1 MLLGKLGILQG
12 DDFLE
17 RVISVSLGEIVLK
30 GLNRKYFEDRLIKN
44 MRRVLSDLGQ
54 YKIYKEQGKIYI
66 EGLSGNSEIAIKRL
80 KKIFGLVY
88 VSPCIRVS
96 TEMDEIKAAAYEIM
110 KEVLTDNK
118 PVTFKVE
125 TSRSDKRYPLKSP
138 DISRQVGGYVLSKF
152 DNLGVDVHK
161 PEIMLNVDVK
171 EYGYVYI
178 RKERA
183 YGGLPVGTNG
193 KGLLLLSGGIDSP
206 VAGFLMAK
214 RGVEVDSVHFHS
226 YPFTS
231 ERAEEKVMDLARIV
245 SMYTGPMKVYSINLL
260 NIQKEINNNCPEDE
274 MTIISRRFMMR
285 IAEKISQNNN
295 YQTLITG
302 ENLGQVASQTI
313 FSMDVINRSVE
324 MPILRPLVGMD
335 KVDIIEWSKEIE
347 TYETSIQP
355 FDDCCSIFLPKHPVT
370 RPKINDIE
378 ESESNLDVERLV
390 TEALESMKI
399 IEIN

>member
-1 MLLGKLGILQG
+1 M
-12 DDFLE
+12 D

-30 GLNRKYFEDRLIKN
+30 GLNRKYFEDKLIKN
-44 MRRVLSDLGQ
+44 MRRVLSDLGE
-54 YKIYKEQGKIYI
+54 YKIYKEQGKVYI
-66 EGLSGNSEIAIKRL
+66 EGIYENNEVAINRL

-88 VSPCIRVS
+88 ISPCIRVS
-96 TEMDEIKAAAYEIM
+96 TEMENIKEASYEIM
-110 KEVLTDNK
+110 KEELKTDN

-125 TSRSDKRYPLKSP
+125 SSRSDKRYPLKSP
-138 DISRQVGGYVLSKF
+138 EISRQVGGYVLSRF
-152 DNLGVDVHK
+152 DNLSVDVHK
-161 PEIMLNVDVK
+161 PQIQLNVDVK
-171 EYGYVYI
+171 EYAYVYI

-214 RGVEVDSVHFHS
+214 RGVEIDAIHFHS

-260 NIQKEINNNCPEDE
+260 NIQKEINKNCPEDE

-285 IAEKISQNNN
+285 IAEKVAINRD
-295 YQTLITG
+295 YQALITG

-313 FSMDVINRSVE
+313 YSMDVINRSVQL
-324 MPILRPLVGMD
+324 PILRPLVGMD
-335 KVDIIEWSKEIE
+335 KVDIIQWSKEIE

-355 FDDCCSIFLPKHPVT
+355 FEDCCSIFLPKHPVT
-370 RPKINDIE
+370 RPKIVDIE
-378 ESESNLDVERLV
+378 QSESKLDVDYLV
-390 TEALESMKI
+390 ENALESMKI
-399 IEIN
+399 IEIY

>member
-1 MLLGKLGILQG
+1 M
-12 DDFLE
+12 D

-30 GLNRKYFEDRLIKN
+30 GLNRKYFEDKLIKN
-44 MRRVLSDLGQ
+44 MRRVLSDLGE
-54 YKIYKEQGKIYI
+54 YKIYKEQGKVYI
-66 EGLSGNSEIAIKRL
+66 EGIYENNEVAINRL

-88 VSPCIRVS
+88 ISPCIRVS
-96 TEMDEIKAAAYEIM
+96 TEMENIKEASYEIM
-110 KEVLTDNK
+110 KEELKTDN

-125 TSRSDKRYPLKSP
+125 SSRSDKRYPLKSP
-138 DISRQVGGYVLSKF
+138 EISRQVGGYVLSRF
-152 DNLGVDVHK
+152 DNLSVDVHK
-161 PEIMLNVDVK
+161 PQIQLNVDVK
-171 EYGYVYI
+171 EYAYIYI

-214 RGVEVDSVHFHS
+214 RGVEIDAIHFHS

-260 NIQKEINNNCPEDE
+260 NIQKEINKNCPEDE

-285 IAEKISQNNN
+285 IAEKVAINRD
-295 YQTLITG
+295 YQALITG

-313 FSMDVINRSVE
+313 YSMDVINRSVQL
-324 MPILRPLVGMD
+324 PILRPLVGMD
-335 KVDIIEWSKEIE
+335 KVDIIQWSKEIE

-370 RPKINDIE
+370 RPKIVDIE
-378 ESESNLDVERLV
+378 QSESKLDVDYLV
-390 TEALESMKI
+390 ENALESMKI
-399 IEIN
+399 IEIY